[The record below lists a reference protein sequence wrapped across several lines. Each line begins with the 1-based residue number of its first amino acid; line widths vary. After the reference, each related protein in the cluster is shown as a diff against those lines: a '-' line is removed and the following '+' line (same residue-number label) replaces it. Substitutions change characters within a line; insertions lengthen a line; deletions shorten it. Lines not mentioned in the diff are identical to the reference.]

1 MQTKKTV
8 NAILMLMISLSFTLS
23 SCLKEDP
30 GPNAVYIY
38 RTKFYPSTLNVSVGT
53 TVTWTNKNKRTH
65 TVSTDN
71 GSIESG
77 DIKEGQ
83 TFTYTF
89 SSAGT
94 CLYSSKYGSGMIGIV
109 NVQ

>member
-1 MQTKKTV
+1 
-8 NAILMLMISLSFTLS
+8 MLMISLSFTFT
-23 SCLKEDP
+23 SCLKKDP
-30 GPNAVYIY
+30 GLNAVYIY
-38 RTKFYPSTLNVSVGT
+38 KTKFYLSTLNVSIGS

-89 SSAGT
+89 LSVGT
-94 CLYSSKYGSGMIGIV
+94 YLYNSKHGSGMVGIV